1 MRKTVMLFSILCCAF
16 TGQAQEKFTLASAQ
30 EYALDHAYGVQIAEL
45 EIQRARQIYLQNL
58 AIGLPQASA
67 SGQYIY
73 NVELGALVTDFDGN
87 GVLEELVFGTDYQ
100 AQGGL
105 VVNQLIF
112 DGSYVVALMAAK
124 VLKES
129 AEIGMDQSKASLKR
143 EVAKAYHLALLS
155 EESVEV
161 LKANKGYLAELA
173 EEMKKMNEAGMVS
186 KADADQMMLNYN
198 NVENALRYTEGQANV
213 AKMLLKLQM
222 GYPVQQELLL
232 ADKMEDLVV
241 NAAAASTLTTVGFDP
256 TKSVDYLG
264 MANQV
269 EGAKLQVL
277 NKQLAYL
284 PSIGVSYQNNIQYM
298 SSESNIF
305 GDAAVDIPSSL
316 VAGSV
321 SVPLFSSGNGRAQV
335 QEAKIQREQ
344 AMIGL
349 QQLEEGL
356 IMQHGAL
363 VNEFHQGIANFLAQK
378 ENVALAKRIRDQRRK
393 EYDEGLA
400 SSMEL
405 TQTETQYQE
414 ALQAMFM
421 AAQNALDKKSELEYL
436 MTKQQKQ

>member
-87 GVLEELVFGTDYQ
+87 GVLEELVFGTDFQ

-161 LKANKGYLAELA
+161 LKANKGYLADLA

-198 NVENALRYTEGQANV
+198 NVENALRYSEGQANV

-421 AAQNALDKKSELEYL
+421 AAQNALYKKSELEYL

>member
-1 MRKTVMLFSILCCAF
+1 MLFSILCCAF

-161 LKANKGYLAELA
+161 LKANKGYLADLA

-222 GYPVQQELLL
+222 GYPVQQGLLL

>member
-1 MRKTVMLFSILCCAF
+1 MLLSILCCAF
-16 TGQAQEKFTLASAQ
+16 MGQAQEKFTLASAQ

-129 AEIGMDQSKASLKR
+129 AEIGMNQSKASLKR

-161 LKANKGYLAELA
+161 LKANKGYLADLA

-414 ALQAMFM
+414 ALQAMFI

>member
-16 TGQAQEKFTLASAQ
+16 TGHAQEKFTLASAQ

-129 AEIGMDQSKASLKR
+129 AEIDMDQSKASLKR

-161 LKANKGYLAELA
+161 LKANKGYLADLA
-173 EEMKKMNEAGMVS
+173 EEMKKMNEVGMVS

>member
-1 MRKTVMLFSILCCAF
+1 MLFSILCCAF

-161 LKANKGYLAELA
+161 LKANKGYLADLA
-173 EEMKKMNEAGMVS
+173 EEMKKMNEAGMLS

>member
-1 MRKTVMLFSILCCAF
+1 MLFSILCCAF

-161 LKANKGYLAELA
+161 LRANKGYLADLA

>member
-1 MRKTVMLFSILCCAF
+1 MRKTVVLFSMLCCALI
-16 TGQAQEKFTLASAQ
+16 GQAQEKFTLASAQ

-129 AEIGMDQSKASLKR
+129 AAIGMDQSQAELKR

-155 EESVEV
+155 EESVAV
-161 LKANKGYLAELA
+161 LKANKGYLADLA
-173 EEMKKMNEAGMVS
+173 SEMKKMNEAGLVS
-186 KADADQMMLNYN
+186 KADADQMMLNFN
-198 NVENALRYTEGQANV
+198 NIENALRYSEGQANV

-222 GYPVQQELLL
+222 GYPVQQELLM

-241 NAAAASTLTTVGFDP
+241 NAAAASTLTTIGFDP
-256 TKSVDYLG
+256 KKSVDYLG
-264 MANQV
+264 MENQV

-284 PSIGVSYQNNIQYM
+284 PSIGVSYQNNIQFM
-298 SSESNIF
+298 SSEANIF

-316 VAGSV
+316 VAGSI

-335 QEAKIQREQ
+335 QEAKIQRDQ
-344 AMIGL
+344 ARIGL

-378 ENVALAKRIRDQRRK
+378 ENVALAQRIRDQRRK
-393 EYDEGLA
+393 EYDAGLA

>member
-1 MRKTVMLFSILCCAF
+1 MLFSILCCAF

-161 LKANKGYLAELA
+161 LKANKGYLADLA

-269 EGAKLQVL
+269 EGAKLQAL

>member
-1 MRKTVMLFSILCCAF
+1 MLFSILCCAF

-161 LKANKGYLAELA
+161 LKANKGYLADLA

-241 NAAAASTLTTVGFDP
+241 NDAAASTLTTVGFDP

>member
-1 MRKTVMLFSILCCAF
+1 MLFSILCCAF

-129 AEIGMDQSKASLKR
+129 AEIGMYQSKASLKR

-161 LKANKGYLAELA
+161 LKANKGYLADLA

>member
-1 MRKTVMLFSILCCAF
+1 MLFSILCCAF

-161 LKANKGYLAELA
+161 LKANKGYLADLA

-321 SVPLFSSGNGRAQV
+321 SVPLFSSGHGRAQV

-414 ALQAMFM
+414 ALQAMFV

>member
-1 MRKTVMLFSILCCAF
+1 MRKTVVLFSMIFSVFMA
-16 TGQAQEKFTLASAQ
+16 QAQEKFTLASAQ

-58 AIGLPQASA
+58 AAGLPQASA

-73 NVELGALVTDFDGN
+73 NLELGALVTDFDGN
-87 GVLEELVFGTDYQ
+87 GVLDELVFGTDYQ

-112 DGSYVVALMAAK
+112 FGSYVVALMAAK

-129 AEIGMDQSKASLKR
+129 AEIGMDQSKAELKR

-155 EESVEV
+155 EESVAV
-161 LKANKGYLAELA
+161 LKANKDYLADLA
-173 EEMKKMNEAGMVS
+173 SEMKKMNEAGLVS

-198 NVENALRYTEGQANV
+198 NIENALRYSEGQANV

-222 GYPVQQELLL
+222 GYPVKQAVLL

-241 NAAAASTLTTVGFDP
+241 SAAAASTLTTIGFDP

-264 MANQV
+264 MENQV

-277 NKQLAYL
+277 NKQLAFL
-284 PSIGVSYQNNIQYM
+284 PTVGVSYQNNIQYM
-298 SSESNIF
+298 SSEANIF
-305 GDAAVDIPSSL
+305 GDASVDIPSSL
-316 VAGSV
+316 VAGSI

-335 QEAKIQREQ
+335 QEAKIQRDQ
-344 AMIGL
+344 ARIGL

-356 IMQHGAL
+356 IMQHGASM
-363 VNEFHQGIANFLAQK
+363 NEFHQGIANFLAQK

-405 TQTETQYQE
+405 TQTESQYQE
-414 ALQAMFM
+414 ALQAMFV

>member
-1 MRKTVMLFSILCCAF
+1 MLFSILCCAF

-100 AQGGL
+100 AHGGL

-161 LKANKGYLAELA
+161 LKANKGYLADLA

>member
-1 MRKTVMLFSILCCAF
+1 MLFSILCCAF

-161 LKANKGYLAELA
+161 LKANKGYLADLA

-264 MANQV
+264 MENQV

>member
-1 MRKTVMLFSILCCAF
+1 MLFSILCCAF
-16 TGQAQEKFTLASAQ
+16 MGQAQEKFTLASAQ

-161 LKANKGYLAELA
+161 LKANKGYLADLA

>member
-161 LKANKGYLAELA
+161 LKANKGYLADLA

-241 NAAAASTLTTVGFDP
+241 NAAAASTLTTIGFDP

>member
-1 MRKTVMLFSILCCAF
+1 MLFSILCCAF

-161 LKANKGYLAELA
+161 LKANKGYLADLA

-256 TKSVDYLG
+256 TQSVDYLG

>member
-1 MRKTVMLFSILCCAF
+1 MLFSILCCAF

-87 GVLEELVFGTDYQ
+87 GVLEELVFVTDYQ

-161 LKANKGYLAELA
+161 LKANKGYLADLA

>member
-1 MRKTVMLFSILCCAF
+1 MLFSILCCAF

-124 VLKES
+124 VFKES

-161 LKANKGYLAELA
+161 LKANKGYLADLA

>member
-1 MRKTVMLFSILCCAF
+1 MLFSILCCAF

-129 AEIGMDQSKASLKR
+129 ADIGIDQSKASLKR

-161 LKANKGYLAELA
+161 LKANKGYLADLA

>member
-1 MRKTVMLFSILCCAF
+1 MLFSILCCAF
-16 TGQAQEKFTLASAQ
+16 TGQAQAKFTLASAQ

-161 LKANKGYLAELA
+161 LKANKGYLADLA
-173 EEMKKMNEAGMVS
+173 QEMKKMNEAGMVS

>member
-1 MRKTVMLFSILCCAF
+1 MLFSILCCAF

-161 LKANKGYLAELA
+161 LKANKGYLADLA
-173 EEMKKMNEAGMVS
+173 QEMKKMNEAGMVS

>member
-1 MRKTVMLFSILCCAF
+1 MLFSILCCAF

-161 LKANKGYLAELA
+161 LKANKGYLADLA

-393 EYDEGLA
+393 EYDDGLA

>member
-1 MRKTVMLFSILCCAF
+1 MLFSILCCAF

-112 DGSYVVALMAAK
+112 DGSYVVAFMAAK

-161 LKANKGYLAELA
+161 LKANKGYLADLA

>member
-1 MRKTVMLFSILCCAF
+1 MLFSILCCAF

-161 LKANKGYLAELA
+161 LKANKGYLAVLA

>member
-161 LKANKGYLAELA
+161 LKANKGYLADLA
-173 EEMKKMNEAGMVS
+173 EEMKKMNEVGMVS

-198 NVENALRYTEGQANV
+198 NVENALRYTEGQSNV

>member
-16 TGQAQEKFTLASAQ
+16 TGQAHEKFTLASAQ

-161 LKANKGYLAELA
+161 LKANKGYLADLA

>member
-1 MRKTVMLFSILCCAF
+1 MLFSILCCAF

-161 LKANKGYLAELA
+161 LKANKGYLADLA

-198 NVENALRYTEGQANV
+198 NVENALRYSEGQANV
-213 AKMLLKLQM
+213 ARMLLKLQM

>member
-1 MRKTVMLFSILCCAF
+1 MLLSILCCAF

-161 LKANKGYLAELA
+161 LKANKGYLADLA

>member
-1 MRKTVMLFSILCCAF
+1 MLFSILCCAF

-161 LKANKGYLAELA
+161 LKANKGYLADLA

-284 PSIGVSYQNNIQYM
+284 PSIGVSYKNNIQYM

>member
-1 MRKTVMLFSILCCAF
+1 MLFSILCCAF

-161 LKANKGYLAELA
+161 LKANKGYLADLA

-198 NVENALRYTEGQANV
+198 NVENALRYSEGQANV
-213 AKMLLKLQM
+213 ARMLLKLQM

-378 ENVALAKRIRDQRRK
+378 QNVALAKRIRDQRRK

>member
-1 MRKTVMLFSILCCAF
+1 MLFSILCCAF

-161 LKANKGYLAELA
+161 LKANKGYLADLA

-378 ENVALAKRIRDQRRK
+378 QNVALAKRIRDQRRK

>member
-1 MRKTVMLFSILCCAF
+1 MLFSILCCAF

-161 LKANKGYLAELA
+161 LKANKGYLADLA
-173 EEMKKMNEAGMVS
+173 EEMKKMNEVGMVS

>member
-1 MRKTVMLFSILCCAF
+1 MLFSILCCAF
-16 TGQAQEKFTLASAQ
+16 MGQAQEKFTLASAQ

-161 LKANKGYLAELA
+161 LKANKGYLADLA

-277 NKQLAYL
+277 NKQFAYL

>member
-1 MRKTVMLFSILCCAF
+1 MLFSILCCAF

-161 LKANKGYLAELA
+161 LKANKGYLADLA

-198 NVENALRYTEGQANV
+198 NVENALRYSEGQANV

>member
-1 MRKTVMLFSILCCAF
+1 MLFSILCFAF

-161 LKANKGYLAELA
+161 LKANKGYLADLA

-198 NVENALRYTEGQANV
+198 NVENALRYSEGQANV
-213 AKMLLKLQM
+213 ARMLLKLQM

>member
-1 MRKTVMLFSILCCAF
+1 MLFSILCCAF
-16 TGQAQEKFTLASAQ
+16 SGQAQEKFTLASAQ

-161 LKANKGYLAELA
+161 LKANKGYLADLA

>member
-1 MRKTVMLFSILCCAF
+1 MLFSILCCAF

-161 LKANKGYLAELA
+161 LKANKGYLADLA
-173 EEMKKMNEAGMVS
+173 EEMKKMNAAGMVS
-186 KADADQMMLNYN
+186 KADADQMMLTYN

-277 NKQLAYL
+277 NKQLAYP

>member
-1 MRKTVMLFSILCCAF
+1 MLFSILCCAF
-16 TGQAQEKFTLASAQ
+16 TGKAQEKFTLASAQ

-161 LKANKGYLAELA
+161 LKANKGYLADLA
-173 EEMKKMNEAGMVS
+173 EEMKKMNEVGMVS

-198 NVENALRYTEGQANV
+198 NVENALRYTEGQSNV